1 MKYKHKSESNQPE
14 EGSNANVTEG
24 YDSAEVLT
32 VSTDPLEFE
41 WILDIGCLFHMT
53 PNRHWFQEFQSIT
66 EGKILLGNHQ
76 ECSVKGIRTVQVK
89 MFDNQIRVMS
99 NVRYVPELKRS
110 LLSLGGF
117 DKAVYVCKL
126 ENGTLKIVKGAIVK
140 LKGKLEKGLYHLI
153 GSTVVGTTTISSL
166 KEQQAT
172 KIWHMRL
179 GHVSEKGLTEL
190 HKQGLLGKGSLG
202 ALELYEHCIY
212 GKTTRV
218 CFGKG
223 KHTSKNILE
232 YESVNI
238 KHVESI

>member
-32 VSTDPLEFE
+32 VSTYPLEFE

-126 ENGTLKIVKGAIVK
+126 ENGTLYEIQVRELKKGAGREEITREIPNVSAEAIK
-140 LKGKLEKGLYHLI
+140 NLDSRGI
-153 GSTVVGTTTISSL
+153 IIPGS
-166 KEQQAT
+166 
-172 KIWHMRL
+172 
-179 GHVSEKGLTEL
+179 
-190 HKQGLLGKGSLG
+190 
-202 ALELYEHCIY
+202 
-212 GKTTRV
+212 
-218 CFGKG
+218 
-223 KHTSKNILE
+223 
-232 YESVNI
+232 
-238 KHVESI
+238 